1 LVQIAAR
8 VLEEGI
14 VMSAA
19 CQPCAKPYRQ
29 FGRVARREGAAPL
42 NARAAQRRA
51 RRAASFD
58 PDQAREEKT
67 AGLDHPAARPK
78 GLDVSSPLRAAR

>member
-8 VLEEGI
+8 ALEEGI
-14 VMSAA
+14 VMSTA
-19 CQPCAKPYRQ
+19 CQPYAKPYRQ
-29 FGRVARREGAAPL
+29 FGRVAHREGAAPL

-51 RRAASFD
+51 SFD
-58 PDQAREEKT
+58 PNQAREEKT

-78 GLDVSSPLRAAR
+78 RLDVS